1 MLIPLKS
8 RENEIFMVLS
18 EDKDAVLIFMVSVTD
33 LSILNKWSDNIAAL
47 CVSLSLS
54 LSLSV
59 GARSRPFLNREV
71 RKNF

>member
-8 RENEIFMVLS
+8 RENVIFMVLS
-18 EDKDAVLIFMVSVTD
+18 EDKDAMLMFMVSVAD

-47 CVSLSLS
+47 YVSLS